1 MIKSDNVKEM
11 NVKDKTNS
19 IQNEEKEL
27 SESKQK
33 QLKKLEYLLQCAS
46 AECGW

>member
-11 NVKDKTNS
+11 NIKEKTNS
-19 IQNEEKEL
+19 IKNEDTET
-27 SESKQK
+27 SECKQK

>member
-11 NVKDKTNS
+11 NIKEKTNS
-19 IQNEEKEL
+19 IQSEEKEL
-27 SESKQK
+27 SESKKK